1 MEYMGLSKAELM
13 ILEQVAQG
21 NQKVSDIAKA
31 LQKSEKQIYVGIK
44 RLKGKGFITLHRGV
58 VKGVH
63 DLSVTLLLQL
73 LSETPYVVS
82 MLSDS
87 GIPILQLLETP
98 HTAQQ
103 IIQKTG
109 YRKSIVYQKLK
120 KGMGHNMIVEK
131 DKTFQ
136 WNPLLWPLLKSF
148 LREITLREQTIDVR
162 VPSSSV
168 IYYKT
173 KDEIVFSTKE
183 EWDATLTAFSA
194 YENFGIKIYNIT
206 YFYYLPKKKLTEK
219 EVFQHSLYITEKTV
233 EIRHIIFVALFF
245 LKNRK
250 KLSHIQHPILE
261 KIKRTLF
268 GEKFGGFPSLQEIKD
283 RAATYNLE
291 VKP

>member
-1 MEYMGLSKAELM
+1 MELSKAELS

-21 NQKVSDIAKA
+21 NQKVASIAKA
-31 LQKSEKQIYVGIK
+31 LLKSEKQIYVGVK
-44 RLKGKGFITLHRGV
+44 RLVNKGFVTLQRGI

-63 DLSVTLLLQL
+63 DLPATLLLQL
-73 LSETPYVVS
+73 LSETPYVVP

-98 HTAQQ
+98 NTAQQ

-120 KGMGHNMIVEK
+120 KGIDHNMIVEK
-131 DKTFQ
+131 EKTYQ
-136 WNPLLWPLLKSF
+136 WNPKLWPLLKSF
-148 LREITLREQTIDVR
+148 LQETTKREQTIDLR
-162 VPSSSV
+162 VPPSSV
-168 IYYKT
+168 IYHKT

-183 EWDATLTAFSA
+183 ELDASLTAFSA

-206 YFYYLPKKKLTEK
+206 YFYYLPKKKLTAEK
-219 EVFQHSLYITEKTV
+219 VFQHSLYIAEKTM
-233 EIRHIIFVALFF
+233 EIRHIIFIALFY

-250 KLSHIQHPILE
+250 KLTHIQHPILD
-261 KIKRTLF
+261 KIKRTLY

-283 RAATYNLE
+283 RAVTYDLE